1 MSGGKKKALARAL
14 FALGQHEALC
24 RAAAELRQDDALL
37 AFLDDLYVVTVPERA
52 RAAWKV

>member
-1 MSGGKKKALARAL
+1 MRFAPAL

-24 RAAAELRQDDALL
+24 RAASELHRDNALL

-52 RAAWKV
+52 